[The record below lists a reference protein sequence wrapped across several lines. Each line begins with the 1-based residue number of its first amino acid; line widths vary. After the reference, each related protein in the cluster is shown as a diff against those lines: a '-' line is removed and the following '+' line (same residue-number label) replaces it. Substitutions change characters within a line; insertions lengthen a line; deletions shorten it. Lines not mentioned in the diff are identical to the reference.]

1 MVAKDFTYKVYT
13 LPPTQNGSNSDL
25 FNMEV
30 IEVDDFL
37 RAAKKGI
44 FATLLSGF
52 WLVKDRICRVQLKK
66 DIEKHGRTGPRSTSE
81 GAKAGRR
88 RELHSA

>member
-1 MVAKDFTYKVYT
+1 MSHPAVVAKDFTYKVYT

-37 RAAKKGI
+37 RAA
-44 FATLLSGF
+44 
-52 WLVKDRICRVQLKK
+52 
-66 DIEKHGRTGPRSTSE
+66 
-81 GAKAGRR
+81 
-88 RELHSA
+88 